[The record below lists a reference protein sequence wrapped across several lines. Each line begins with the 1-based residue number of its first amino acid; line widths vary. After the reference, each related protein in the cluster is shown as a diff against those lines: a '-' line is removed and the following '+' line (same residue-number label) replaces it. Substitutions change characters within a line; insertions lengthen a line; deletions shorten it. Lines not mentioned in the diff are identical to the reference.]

1 MLPFQGENYGRKD
14 RGHVRIHRNN
24 NSKLKKRQRQSEVIE
39 FDFDKVPEKPN
50 LSEELRSSQ
59 HGKYLPALPTKKI
72 KKRSKDNLT
81 STSTSAARLFITNL
95 LPKSWHLRTKCV
107 QT

>member
-1 MLPFQGENYGRKD
+1 MLPFQGESYGRQD
-14 RGHVRIHRNN
+14 RGHVRIHQNN

-50 LSEELRSSQ
+50 LSEDLHSSQ
-59 HGKYLPALPTKKI
+59 RGKYLPILPTKKI
-72 KKRSKDNLT
+72 KKRRKDNLT
-81 STSTSAARLFITNL
+81 STSTSAARLFTTNL